1 RGNTPDGSP
10 YEALERE
17 PARIVECD
25 DQIDV
30 REHDVLPRAVRAV
43 ENPLTARDGVLD
55 QFDLL
60 LRRTLHPIRKPSD
73 LVCEDHGYTEAL
85 CDPLCSGRLS
95 RSCGAVQQDAPRRRR
110 IRISDAQA
118 LKI

>member
-1 RGNTPDGSP
+1 RS
-10 YEALERE
+10 
-17 PARIVECD
+17 
-25 DQIDV
+25 
-30 REHDVLPRAVRAV
+30 AVRTV

-73 LVCEDHGYTEAL
+73 LVCEDHRYTEAL

-118 LKI
+118 LTYSARCLPVSVDLAFTSSAGVPSNTMRPPS